1 MNNIPELSLEPKAPQ
16 EIGRCIVC
24 GEEIYANELHFF
36 VDEGMVHGPND
47 KCFFP
52 YLIDHCSVEEIAAAM
67 HIQLRR
73 IGGNDETVR

>member
-52 YLIDHCSVEEIAAAM
+52 YLIDHC
-67 HIQLRR
+67 
-73 IGGNDETVR
+73 